1 MEHSYP
7 TLTWFNVAIASCFLL
22 VNGNGYIRSIESQVK
37 QAITHCGSSVYC
49 PTDDYGADSSRCI
62 QGKTTGFSDALDL
75 KLILTDPSI
84 ETVGMVFLSACETVY
99 NKSKWMYNGVFPSA
113 FLSTLFATSTV
124 GIIGSKYAI
133 NQEPF
138 WTPEYFIPTIGLLLG
153 FTSGAMA
160 VALHSCLNHMR
171 VHMGQIETYL
181 SMGATRW
188 EAVQRIAKDSIRLAM
203 LPTIN
208 QMSIT
213 GSIVIPGA
221 MAGQIMLGISI
232 KHAVM
237 YQQIITFL
245 ISASTCLGVVMVV
258 MLCLRRIVD
267 NHHRIRH
274 ERIQKGTMDIGK
286 DIIDSMVYLKN
297 QLSSLTKKGNRRS
310 FGKEDECR
318 PLLQ

>member
-1 MEHSYP
+1 MEDAYP
-7 TLTWFNVAIASCFLL
+7 SLTWYNVAFASSFLL
-22 VNGNGYIRSIESQVK
+22 VNAFISNRLNLKLGKPLLIAAV
-37 QAITHCGSSVYC
+37 
-49 PTDDYGADSSRCI
+49 RCI
-62 QGKTTGFSDALDL
+62 VQLTIMGFILQDVFKARRPALVM
-75 KLILTDPSI
+75 ILTF
-84 ETVGMVFLSACETVY
+84 GMVFLSACETVY
-99 NKSKWMYNGVFPSA
+99 NKSKWMYKGVFPSA
-113 FLSTLFATSTV
+113 FLSTLFATSVV

-133 NQEPF
+133 NQQPF

-171 VHMGQIETYL
+171 VNQGQIETYL
-181 SMGATRW
+181 TMGATRR
-188 EAVQRIAKDSIRLAM
+188 EAVQQIAKDSIRLAM

-221 MAGQIMLGISI
+221 MAGQMMLGVSI

-258 MLCLRRIVD
+258 MVI
-267 NHHRIRH
+267 
-274 ERIQKGTMDIGK
+274 
-286 DIIDSMVYLKN
+286 
-297 QLSSLTKKGNRRS
+297 
-310 FGKEDECR
+310 
-318 PLLQ
+318 

>member
-1 MEHSYP
+1 ML
-7 TLTWFNVAIASCFLL
+7 LTCKLL
-22 VNGNGYIRSIESQVK
+22 LPLGGTHHGCIR
-37 QAITHCGSSVYC
+37 
-49 PTDDYGADSSRCI
+49 
-62 QGKTTGFSDALDL
+62 LDRR
-75 KLILTDPSI
+75 LILTDPSI

-99 NKSKWMYNGVFPSA
+99 NKSKWMYKGVFPSA
-113 FLSTLFATSTV
+113 FLSTLFATSAV

-171 VHMGQIETYL
+171 VNMGQIETYL

-188 EAVQRIAKDSIRLAM
+188 EAVQRIAKESIRLAM

-258 MLCLRRIVD
+258 MVIVEWAGSNSLTESYFIHQLCLRRIVD

-274 ERIQKGTMDIGK
+274 ERIQKGTMDIAK
-286 DIIDSMVYLKN
+286 DVIDAVVYLKN
-297 QLSSLTKKGNRRS
+297 QLASLTVKGKRRS
-310 FGKEDECR
+310 FGKEDEYR
-318 PLLQ
+318 PLLH